1 MNKLVVFVKQWLYTL
16 VIRSININ
24 TSIKCLFE
32 QLNDCINLQGGSR
45 PFSYEIYSSLNNY
58 IKNGD
63 VMLENAF
70 N

>member
-1 MNKLVVFVKQWLYTL
+1 M
-16 VIRSININ
+16 
-24 TSIKCLFE
+24 FE

-45 PFSYEIYSSLNNY
+45 SLSYEIYSRLNNY